1 MAAFAVFTNQEARM
15 RPRPLVVALLSLV
28 FILPS
33 CSNTDKPAQLLTS
46 PGDAQHDGVY
56 WRENHCPSITYSYTL
71 NIDEDAYK
79 PYIYLYN
86 LSLQDADEDDT
97 HSTTI
102 TQAPSHG
109 ITGPYDNGP
118 YPDGSFYYLPD
129 RNFCGTDELK
139 LTVSDGTCESNE
151 CTVTINVSC
160 ENDCPD
166 AYPDGIG
173 VNPGSSVNFQ
183 LDANDDD
190 DDPLQ
195 YAVVSAPTHGTVVVQ
210 TQTGAASYTP
220 TPGYC
225 GPDGF
230 TFKVSDGQCDSDVA
244 TITIG
249 MSCAPPDADDD
260 GVPDD
265 EDNCADSDLSPTVM
279 VYGCNS
285 GVTNTVDAHGCS
297 LADLVGEQVLAAI
310 TVTTNHGKF
319 VSEITKSLQSMVDD
333 GLISPADKAAL
344 MDCMGSSEF
353 GHKKIRH

>member
-33 CSNTDKPAQLLTS
+33 CSDTDKPAQLLTS

-56 WRENHCPSITYSYTL
+56 WRENTCPTISSTFVL
-71 NIDEDAYK
+71 NIPEDEYK
-79 PYIYLYN
+79 PQITLSDLGLY
-86 LSLQDADEDDT
+86 DADEDDT
-97 HSTTI
+97 HSIII
-102 TQAPSHG
+102 TQGPSHG
-109 ITGPYDNGP
+109 FTGPGDSP
-118 YPDGSFYYLPD
+118 YTGGYVYYMPD
-129 RNFCGTDELK
+129 RDFCGTDELK
-139 LTVSDGTCESNE
+139 VKVSDGTCESNE

-166 AYPDGIG
+166 AYSDGIG
-173 VNPGSSVNFQ
+173 VNPGGSVNFQ

-195 YAVVSAPTHGTVVVQ
+195 YAVVSPPTHGTVVVQ

-220 TPGYC
+220 SAGYC

-230 TFKVSDGQCDSDVA
+230 TFKVNDGQCDSGVA
-244 TITIG
+244 TITIS

-265 EDNCADSDLSPTVM
+265 EDNCADTDLRPTVAI
-279 VYGCNS
+279 GDCDS
-285 GVTNTVDAHGCS
+285 GVPNTLDAHGCS
-297 LADLVGEQVLAAI
+297 LADLVVEQVHAAI
-310 TVTTNHGKF
+310 TGTTNHGKF